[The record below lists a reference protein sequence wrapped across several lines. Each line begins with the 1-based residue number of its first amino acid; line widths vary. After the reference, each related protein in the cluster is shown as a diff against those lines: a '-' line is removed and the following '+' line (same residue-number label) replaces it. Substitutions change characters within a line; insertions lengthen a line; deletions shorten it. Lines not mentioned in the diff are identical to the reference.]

1 MSIKLL
7 GAMPV
12 TATLLLVAAACAPPP
27 SAPSSVPAC
36 PAVPA
41 SAPGPDSQNPISSW
55 GIDGAGYSVVVIGG
69 VAYVGGV
76 FQNAISPAGVKVPR
90 QNLAAFCLADGSLLT
105 SFVANFNNGPRG
117 GSGFEPGGVRAL
129 TTDGSSL
136 YVGGDFTTLNGQPV
150 NRLVKLNPTTGAP
163 IAGFS
168 PADVPSVVYALDYF
182 GGKVYAGG
190 DFSVGA
196 PAAKKGASFDT
207 ATGAFAGWNPEA
219 DAKINALKV
228 SPDGQYVFIGGSFA
242 TVGGAAHDKLART
255 AAAGGTPSPVSFG
268 QNGGVR
274 GRVQAIILSLAVDTD
289 NVSAFAGAGP
299 TEPRGSNG
307 GNKAISYAPD
317 GSERWKV
324 TFDGD
329 GQAVLPIGGVLYAGF
344 HDGYRGNHF
353 LKLLGLNPS
362 TGAVT
367 SFSPTIIGGVLGVR
381 ALAAGS
387 NRLVAVGDFSS
398 VGTTHKLHAVAIFP

>member
-1 MSIKLL
+1 ML
-7 GAMPV
+7 GAISVAAMV
-12 TATLLLVAAACAPPP
+12 LFGAAACAPPP
-27 SAPSSVPAC
+27 SGPSSVPAC
-36 PAVPA
+36 PPSPA

-55 GIDGAGYSVVVIGG
+55 GIDGAGYSTVVIGG

-76 FQNAISPAGVKVPR
+76 FQNAISPAGVKVAR

-136 YVGGDFTTLNGQPV
+136 FVGGDFTTLNGQRV
-150 NRLVKLNPTTGAP
+150 NRLVKLNPTTGTP
-163 IAGFS
+163 VAGFT
-168 PADVPSVVYALDYF
+168 PADIPSVVYALDYF
-182 GGKVYAGG
+182 GGKIYAGG
-190 DFSVGA
+190 DFSAG
-196 PAAKKGASFDT
+196 AAKKGASFDA
-207 ATGAFAGWNPEA
+207 ATGAFAGWNPDA
-219 DAKINALKV
+219 DAKINSLKV
-228 SPDGQYVFIGGSFA
+228 SADGQYVFIGGSFA

-255 AAAGGTPSPVSFG
+255 SAASGAPSPVSFG

-274 GRVQAIILSLAVDTD
+274 GRVQAVILALAVAGD
-289 NVSAFAGAGP
+289 NVSVFAGAGP
-299 TEPRGSNG
+299 TDPRGSNG

-317 GSERWKV
+317 GSENWRV

-329 GQAVLPIGGVLYAGF
+329 GQAVLPIGGVLYVGI
-344 HDGYRGNHF
+344 HDGYRGDHT

-362 TGAVT
+362 TGALT
-367 SFSPTIIGGVLGVR
+367 SFKPTIIGGVLGVR
-381 ALAAGS
+381 AMATGS

-398 VGTTHKLHAVAIFP
+398 VGTTNKLHAVAIFP

>member
-1 MSIKLL
+1 VSIKLL
-7 GAMPV
+7 RALPAA
-12 TATLLLVAAACAPPP
+12 ATLLAGAAACAPPP
-27 SAPSSVPAC
+27 PPSVAVC
-36 PAVPA
+36 PPVPA
-41 SAPGPDSQNPISSW
+41 STPGPDSQNPISSW
-55 GIDGAGYSVVVIGG
+55 GVDGEGYSAVVIGG
-69 VAYVGGV
+69 IAYVGGV
-76 FQNAISPAGVKVPR
+76 FQNAISPAGAKVAR

-129 TTDGSSL
+129 TTDGSNL
-136 YVGGDFTTLNGQPV
+136 YVGGDFTSLNGQPV
-150 NRLVKLNPTTGAP
+150 NRLVKLNPITGAP
-163 IAGFS
+163 IAGFN
-168 PADVPSVVYALDYF
+168 PAEIPSIVYALDYF

-196 PAAKKGASFDT
+196 SGAKKGASFD
-207 ATGAFAGWNPEA
+207 AVTGAFAGWNPDA
-219 DAKINALKV
+219 DAKINALEV
-228 SPDGQYVFIGGSFA
+228 SPDGQYVFIGGSFG

-255 AAAGGTPSPVSFG
+255 SAAGGAPSPVSFG

-274 GRVQAIILSLAVDTD
+274 GRVQAVILSLAVDAD
-289 NVSAFAGAGP
+289 NVSAFAAAGP

-317 GSERWKV
+317 GTERWKV

-344 HDGYRGNHF
+344 HDGYRGDHT
-353 LKLLGLNPS
+353 LKLLGLTTS

-367 SFSPTIIGGVLGVR
+367 SFRPTIIGGVLGVR

-387 NRLVAVGDFSS
+387 NRLLAVGDFSS
-398 VGTTHKLHAVAIFP
+398 VGTTNKLHAVAIFP

>member
-1 MSIKLL
+1 VSTTKLRAAALTAMVLL
-7 GAMPV
+7 GV
-12 TATLLLVAAACAPPP
+12 AACAPPSGP
-27 SAPSSVPAC
+27 GSAPAC

-41 SAPGPDSQNPISSW
+41 SAPGPDRQDPISSW

-76 FQNAISPAGVKVPR
+76 FQNAVSPTGTKVAR

-150 NRLVKLNPTTGAP
+150 NRLVKLNPATGAP
-163 IAGFS
+163 VAGFA
-168 PADVPSVVYALDYF
+168 PAAIPSVVYALDF
-182 GGKVYAGG
+182 SGGKVYAGG
-190 DFSVGA
+190 DFSVGD
-196 PAAKKGASFDT
+196 PPAKKGASFDA
-207 ATGAFAGWNPEA
+207 ATGAFAGWNPNA
-219 DAKINALKV
+219 DAKINALEV
-228 SPDGQYVFIGGSFA
+228 SPDGQHVFIGGSF
-242 TVGGAAHDKLART
+242 TSVGGQAHDNLART
-255 AAAGGTPSPVSFG
+255 SAASGSPDPVSFG

-274 GRVQAIILSLAVDTD
+274 GRVQAVILSLAVGGD
-289 NVSAFAGAGP
+289 NVSAFAAAGP

-317 GSERWKV
+317 GTEIWKV

-329 GQAVLPIGGVLYAGF
+329 GQAVLPIGSVLYAGF
-344 HDGYRGNHF
+344 HDGYRGNHA
-353 LKLLGLNPS
+353 LKLLGLDMS

-367 SFSPTIIGGVLGVR
+367 AFKPTIVGGPLGVR
-381 ALAAGS
+381 GLAAGA

-398 VGTTHKLHAVAIFP
+398 VGSTNKLHAVAIFP

>member
-1 MSIKLL
+1 MKMFGI
-7 GAMPV
+7 PV
-12 TATLLLVAAACAPPP
+12 TAMALLGVAACAPPSGP
-27 SAPSSVPAC
+27 ASAPAC
-36 PAVPA
+36 PPIPA

-55 GIDGAGYSVVVIGG
+55 GIDGAGYSTVVIGG

-76 FQNAISPAGVKVPR
+76 FQNAISPAGVKVAR

-105 SFVANFNNGPRG
+105 SFVANLNNGPRG

-129 TTDGSSL
+129 TTDGTSL

-163 IAGFS
+163 IAGFN
-168 PADVPSVVYALDYF
+168 PPDIPSVVYALDYF
-182 GGKVYAGG
+182 GGRVYAGG
-190 DFSVGA
+190 DFSVGTP
-196 PAAKKGASFDT
+196 PAAKKGASFDA
-207 ATGAFAGWNPEA
+207 ATGAFAGWNPDA
-219 DAKINALKV
+219 DAKINSLKV

-242 TVGGAAHDKLART
+242 TVGGAGHDKLART
-255 AAAGGTPSPVSFG
+255 SAAVGAPSPVSFG

-274 GRVQAIILSLAVDTD
+274 GRVQAVVLSLAVDSD
-289 NVSAFAGAGP
+289 NVSAFAGLGP

-307 GNKAISYAPD
+307 GNKAVSYAPD
-317 GSERWKV
+317 GTERWRV

-329 GQAVLPIGGVLYAGF
+329 GQAVLPIGGVLYVGF
-344 HDGYRGNHF
+344 HDGYRGDRT

-362 TGAVT
+362 TGTLT
-367 SFSPTIIGGVLGVR
+367 SFKPTIIGGVLGVR

-387 NRLVAVGDFSS
+387 NRLVVVGDFSS
-398 VGTTHKLHAVAIFP
+398 IGTTKKLHAVAIFP

>member
-1 MSIKLL
+1 VSTKKLGAIPVAAIVLL
-7 GAMPV
+7 G
-12 TATLLLVAAACAPPP
+12 AAACAPPSGP
-27 SAPSSVPAC
+27 AAVPAC
-36 PAVPA
+36 PPIPA

-55 GIDGAGYSVVVIGG
+55 GIDGAGYSAVVIGG

-136 YVGGDFTTLNGQPV
+136 FVGGDFTTLNGQPV

-163 IAGFS
+163 TAGFI
-168 PADVPSVVYALDYF
+168 PADIPAVVYALDHF

-190 DFSVGA
+190 DFSLGA
-196 PAAKKGASFDT
+196 TAKKGASFD
-207 ATGAFAGWNPEA
+207 ATSGAFAGWNPDA
-219 DAKINALKV
+219 DAKINSLDV
-228 SPDGQYVFIGGSFA
+228 SADGQYVFIGGSFA

-255 AAAGGTPSPVSFG
+255 SAAGGAPSPVSFG
-268 QNGGVR
+268 ENGRVR
-274 GRVQAIILSLAVDTD
+274 GRVQAVILSLAVDSD
-289 NVSAFAGAGP
+289 NVSVFAGAGP
-299 TEPRGSNG
+299 NEPRGSNG

-317 GSERWKV
+317 GTERWRV

-329 GQAVLPIGGVLYAGF
+329 GQAVLPIGGVLFVGF
-344 HDGYRGNHF
+344 HDGYRGDHT
-353 LKLLGLNPS
+353 LKLLGLNTS
-362 TGAVT
+362 TGVPT
-367 SFSPTIIGGVLGVR
+367 SFKPTIIGGVLGVR
-381 ALAAGS
+381 AIAAGS

>member
-1 MSIKLL
+1 MSMKLL

-12 TATLLLVAAACAPPP
+12 TATLLLVVAACAPPP
-27 SAPSSVPAC
+27 SGPSSVPAC
-36 PAVPA
+36 PPVPA

-55 GIDGAGYSVVVIGG
+55 GIDGAGYSAVVIGG

-76 FQNAISPAGVKVPR
+76 FQNAISPAGVKVAR

-163 IAGFS
+163 IAGFN
-168 PADVPSVVYALDYF
+168 PPDIPSVVYALDYF

-196 PAAKKGASFDT
+196 PAAKKGASFDA
-207 ATGAFAGWNPEA
+207 ATGAFAGWNPDA
-219 DAKINALKV
+219 DAKINSLKV

-255 AAAGGTPSPVSFG
+255 VSRRGHAQPRSASARTAVCAAGCKRSSSP
-268 QNGGVR
+268 
-274 GRVQAIILSLAVDTD
+274 
-289 NVSAFAGAGP
+289 
-299 TEPRGSNG
+299 
-307 GNKAISYAPD
+307 
-317 GSERWKV
+317 W
-324 TFDGD
+324 
-329 GQAVLPIGGVLYAGF
+329 
-344 HDGYRGNHF
+344 
-353 LKLLGLNPS
+353 PS
-362 TGAVT
+362 TPTT
-367 SFSPTIIGGVLGVR
+367 SVRSPEWVRPNPAARTAGTRPSATRRTGPSGGR
-381 ALAAGS
+381 
-387 NRLVAVGDFSS
+387 
-398 VGTTHKLHAVAIFP
+398 